1 MVIISNLILN
11 EKIFKFAVNRLYS
24 MKLRSN
30 LIKIFILLLL
40 PIFFV
45 KAVDNPMTDDA
56 IREAFKKNYRIYAL
70 PIPDSLTFA
79 GEPVPL
85 ERPDVK
91 EKLDKELLI
100 NVYWQSY
107 GLLKFK
113 RAAKYFPVIEP
124 ILKKYGI
131 PEDFK
136 YLAVAESNLENVTSP
151 AGARGIWQLMP
162 EIAKKNNMEVSK
174 QVDERYHLEKSTE
187 AACRYLLEAKEKFGS
202 WTLAAA
208 AYNRGMKGLENAL
221 TDQQADSYWNLYLN
235 PETARYVYRI
245 LAIKEIMEH
254 PQDYG
259 FHFRDEDL
267 YQPDKF
273 KLITLDTNQIDWVEL
288 AKQNGISYYELR
300 RLNPWII
307 DYEYNTKEKRRFDI
321 KIPLKQ

>member
-1 MVIISNLILN
+1 
-11 EKIFKFAVNRLYS
+11 
-24 MKLRSN
+24 MKLRGSFF
-30 LIKIFILLLL
+30 KIFLLLL
-40 PIFFV
+40 MPFFFV
-45 KAVDNPMTDDA
+45 KAVENPMTDGA

-70 PIPDSLTFA
+70 PLPDSLTFA
-79 GEPVPL
+79 GEAVPL
-85 ERPDVK
+85 NRPDIR

-131 PEDFK
+131 PDDFK
-136 YLAVAESNLENVTSP
+136 YLAVAESNLENITSP

-162 EIAKKNNMEVSK
+162 ETARKNHMEVSK

-208 AYNRGMKGLENAL
+208 AYNRGIKGLEKAL
-221 TDQQADSYWNLYLN
+221 ADQQADNYWDLYLN

-245 LAIKEIMEH
+245 LAIKEIMEN

-259 FHFRDEDL
+259 FYFRKKDL
-267 YQPDKF
+267 YQPEHF
-273 KLITLDTNQIDWVEL
+273 RLIAIDTNQVDWVGL
-288 AKQNGISYYELR
+288 AKNNGISFYQLKQ
-300 RLNPWII
+300 LNPWIL
-307 DYEYNTKEKRRFDI
+307 DYQYKAKQKRPFVI
-321 KIPLKQ
+321 KLPVQKP